1 MRGGL
6 AALEPR
12 DGPQAPLKPT
22 QATPLDG
29 RFACLSG
36 RDGGDTVRFALFI
49 YLYDYHD
56 YNNHPYNP

>member
-6 AALEPR
+6 AALAPR

-36 RDGGDTVRFALFI
+36 RDGGDKVRFICISL
-49 YLYDYHD
+49 
-56 YNNHPYNP
+56 

>member
-1 MRGGL
+1 MLGCGEVELRGGL

-36 RDGGDTVRFALFI
+36 GRDGGDKVRFI
-49 YLYDYHD
+49 YISL
-56 YNNHPYNP
+56 

>member
-36 RDGGDTVRFALFI
+36 GRDGGDKVRFI
-49 YLYDYHD
+49 YISLWLS
-56 YNNHPYNP
+56 